1 MIRAWILPSMFALV
15 GVLLAAPSFARGD
28 AGTGAALL
36 AFLLLLAGVNSPLV
50 FPRSLTSAEAVRR
63 GTADGRPV
71 VYWRPGCPYCV
82 RLRVRLGGRAR
93 RAHWVNIWRDPEAA
107 AAVRA
112 ANGGDE
118 TVPTVLVAGRPHT
131 NPDPAWLRDR
141 IDGLTPPAAPGGPAR

>member
-1 MIRAWILPSMFALV
+1 MIRAWSLPSMFALV
-15 GVLLAAPSFARGD
+15 GVLLAAPPFARGD
-28 AGTGAALL
+28 VGTGVALL
-36 AFLLLLAGVNSPLV
+36 ASLLLLAGANSPLV

-63 GTADGRPV
+63 SESDGRPV
-71 VYWRPGCPYCV
+71 VYWRPGCQYCV

-112 ANGGDE
+112 VNDGNE
-118 TVPTVLVAGRPHT
+118 TVPTVLLSGRPHT

-141 IDGLTPPAAPGGPAR
+141 IDGLSAPRDPGGPAR